1 MFLTRMGRSATFVVT
16 GDASQVDLPR
26 RQESGLRFARRVL
39 TEVEGLE
46 FVTLTGDDVVRHNLV
61 KKVIKAFEQAE
72 EKGASGGMGPSIG
85 QVPAKKWIRDE
96 DRDEDRDD
104 APHDDDIA
112 HSEA

>member
-1 MFLTRMGRSATFVVT
+1 VVT

-39 TEVEGLE
+39 KEVDGLQ

-61 KKVIKAFEQAE
+61 KKVIIAFEQAE
-72 EKGASGGMGPSIG
+72 ADGSSGGMGSSIG

-96 DRDEDRDD
+96 DRDD
-104 APHDDDIA
+104 AAHDDDIA
-112 HSEA
+112 PPKHDDDNRP

>member
-1 MFLTRMGRSATFVVT
+1 MWNLVSRIFTFLT
-16 GDASQVDLPR
+16 
-26 RQESGLRFARRVL
+26 QENRLWGLGTCLHVF
-39 TEVEGLE
+39 
-46 FVTLTGDDVVRHNLV
+46 LV

-96 DRDEDRDD
+96 DRDD